1 MSDMIQYGN
10 ELKEKI
16 KQYDH
21 AYYVLKH
28 PLISDAEYDRLLKEY
43 ENLEKLYPE
52 LKTPDSP
59 TQRVGAEPLS
69 KLEKFDHKT
78 PLLSIDQKS
87 KTIEALR
94 KFYEDCGGN
103 GVELLIQPKADGL
116 TGNLNY
122 APADSNE
129 FHQFIGDAK
138 GTEYGSYLVNG
149 ATRGNGYTGE
159 LITENIRTIKSV
171 PLKIPFNG
179 HLEVRG
185 EIIISY
191 NSFIKNFSDEYSN
204 PRNLAS
210 GTIRQL
216 DSRLVAE
223 RKPDIVFFDI
233 GKCDKE
239 FTEDTERLEFLKS
252 QGFKVMPTKVVNNLK
267 DLIETCTSYF
277 DGNIKIKDGFNVLDI
292 QDYPD
297 MVCDGLV
304 IKVNNLALRED
315 LGMTAKGPKW
325 AFAYKFKSLK
335 AKTVLKQVICQVGRT
350 GKLTPVGVFD
360 EVNLGGTKVTRAT
373 LNNID
378 YIKNL
383 GPTPPD
389 VEEILIDGF
398 NGTVSFELEGKKHTV
413 QKVVRYVSTD
423 NKHIM
428 YMVVTA
434 ENKRIMFPQRTELDT
449 MFSKKLKFQSIEFK
463 EINVEPS
470 HFYMKIGDSI
480 TIERSNDVI
489 PRVIGINYLERDK
502 ENVKDFEFPTVCPT
516 CGFELEEIY
525 PQHFCPNIDCPD
537 RLKGSLQHFVQRD
550 AMDIIGLGASL
561 IDLFVEKGYLKS
573 LKDIYALARYK
584 DEILQLEGFGEKKV
598 EKLFEAI
605 EESKNREFWRVLY
618 GLGIREVGKSMAKT
632 LAKHFKS
639 MENLIIATEDELRK
653 VEDVGDATI
662 QEIKHFFS
670 NEKNLEVIDFLEAQ
684 GIKMCDD
691 TVTTSD
697 CFAGLTFVITG
708 TLYKDG
714 NKIGRSDVQK
724 IIEDNGGKVSNSV
737 SKKTSVV
744 IIGEDAGSKETKAR
758 DLVQKG
764 TPITLLE
771 GYAAF
776 EKFLNDK
783 LS

>member
-94 KFYEDCGGN
+94 KFYEDCGGD

-129 FHQFIGDAK
+129 FHQFIGNAK
-138 GTEYGSYLVNG
+138 GTECGSYLVNG

-185 EIIISY
+185 EIVISY
-191 NSFIKNFSDEYSN
+191 NSFLKNFSDEYSN
-204 PRNLAS
+204 PRNLAA

-216 DSRLVAE
+216 DSRLVAQ
-223 RKPDIVFFDI
+223 RKPEIIFFDV
-233 GKCDKE
+233 GQCDEE
-239 FTEDTERLEFLKS
+239 FQKDTERLNFLKK
-252 QGFKVMPTKVVNNLK
+252 QGFMVMPTRVVDNLQ
-267 DLIETCTSYF
+267 DLIDVCLSYY
-277 DGNIKIKDGFNVLDI
+277 DRQIVVKDGFNVLDI
-292 QDYPD
+292 SGYPD

-304 IKVNNLALRED
+304 IKVNDLSLRED
-315 LGMTAKGPKW
+315 LGMTSKGPKW
-325 AFAYKFKSLK
+325 AFAFKFKSLN
-335 AKTVLKQVICQVGRT
+335 AKTILRDIIYQVGRT
-350 GKLTPVGVFD
+350 GKLTPVAVFD
-360 EVNLGGTKVTRAT
+360 EVNLGGTKVTKAT
-373 LNNID
+373 LNNED
-378 YIKNL
+378 YMRTL

-389 VEEILIDGF
+389 VEEIEMDEP
-398 NGTVSFELEGKKHTV
+398 NGTMRFEWNGKEHDIV
-413 QKVVRYVSTD
+413 RIVRYVTAD
-423 NKHIM
+423 KKHAM
-428 YMVVTA
+428 FFVKTA
-434 ENKRIMFPQRTELDT
+434 TNESILFPERAELKT
-449 MFSKKLKFQSIEFK
+449 AFLKQSKFPDIKFEEK
-463 EINVEPS
+463 EINPS
-470 HFYMKIGDSI
+470 DFYLKLGDSI

-489 PRVIGINYLERDK
+489 PRVIGINYKERQNDK
-502 ENVKDFEFPTVCPT
+502 VEDIVFPSVCLT
-516 CGFELEEIY
+516 CGSELEVIY

-537 RLKGSLQHFVQRD
+537 RLKGSLQHFAQRD
-550 AMDIIGLGASL
+550 AMDIVGMGSSI
-561 IDLFVEKGYLKS
+561 IELFVNEGFVTS
-573 LKDIYALARYK
+573 IKDIYTLSKHK
-584 DEILQLEGFGEKKV
+584 DSLLELEGFGKKKV
-598 EKLFEAI
+598 ENLLKAI
-605 EESKNREFWRVLY
+605 EDSKTREFWRVLY
-618 GLGIREVGKSMAKT
+618 ALGIREVGKSMAKT

-639 MENLIIATEDELRK
+639 MEKLIDATEEELRQ

-662 QEIKHFFS
+662 QEIHSFFS
-670 NEKNLEVIDFLEAQ
+670 NPKNLEIIDFLEAQ
-684 GIKMCDD
+684 GLKMEDD
-691 TVTTSD
+691 TKAISD
-697 CFAGLTFVITG
+697 CFTGMTFVITG
-708 TLYKDG
+708 TLYQGDK
-714 NKIGRSDVQK
+714 KISRNDVQK
-724 IIEDNGGKVSNSV
+724 IIEENGGKVSGSV

-744 IIGEDAGSKETKAR
+744 IIGENAGSKEKKAR
-758 DLVQKG
+758 DLVEKG
-764 TPITLLE
+764 TPIILLE
-771 GYAAF
+771 GYEAL
-776 EKFLNDK
+776 EEFLNQQ
-783 LS
+783 

>member
-94 KFYEDCGGN
+94 KFYEDCGGD

-138 GTEYGSYLVNG
+138 GTECGSYLVNG

-185 EIIISY
+185 EIVISY
-191 NSFIKNFSDEYSN
+191 NSFLKNFSDEYSN
-204 PRNLAS
+204 PRNLAA

-216 DSRLVAE
+216 DSRLVAQ
-223 RKPDIVFFDI
+223 RKPEIIFFDV
-233 GKCDKE
+233 GQCDEE
-239 FTEDTERLEFLKS
+239 FQKDTERLNFLKK
-252 QGFKVMPTKVVNNLK
+252 QGFMVMPTRVVDNLQ
-267 DLIETCTSYF
+267 DLIDVCLSYY
-277 DGNIKIKDGFNVLDI
+277 DRQIVVKDGFNVLDVSG
-292 QDYPD
+292 YPD

-304 IKVNNLALRED
+304 IKVNDLSLRED
-315 LGMTAKGPKW
+315 LGMTSKGPKW
-325 AFAYKFKSLK
+325 AFAFKFKSLN
-335 AKTVLKQVICQVGRT
+335 AKTILRDIIYQVGRT
-350 GKLTPVGVFD
+350 GKLTPVAVFD
-360 EVNLGGTKVTRAT
+360 EVNLGGTKVTKAT
-373 LNNID
+373 LNNED
-378 YIKNL
+378 YMRTL

-389 VEEILIDGF
+389 VEEIETDEP
-398 NGTVSFELEGKKHTV
+398 NGTMRFEWNGKEHDIVRIARYVTADKKHAMFFVKTV
-413 QKVVRYVSTD
+413 ANESILFPERAELK
-423 NKHIM
+423 
-428 YMVVTA
+428 TA
-434 ENKRIMFPQRTELDT
+434 FLKQSKFPDI
-449 MFSKKLKFQSIEFK
+449 KFEEK
-463 EINVEPS
+463 EINPS
-470 HFYMKIGDSI
+470 DFYLKLGDSI

-489 PRVIGINYLERDK
+489 PRVIGINYKERQNDK
-502 ENVKDFEFPTVCPT
+502 VEDIVFPSVCPT
-516 CGFELEEIY
+516 CGSELEVIY

-537 RLKGSLQHFVQRD
+537 RLKGSLQHFAQRD
-550 AMDIIGLGASL
+550 AMDIVGMGSSI
-561 IDLFVEKGYLKS
+561 IELFVNEGFVIS
-573 LKDIYALARYK
+573 IKDIYTLSKHK
-584 DEILQLEGFGEKKV
+584 DSLLELEGFGKRKV
-598 EKLFEAI
+598 ENLLKAI
-605 EESKNREFWRVLY
+605 EDSKTREFWRVLY
-618 GLGIREVGKSMAKT
+618 ALGIREVGKSMAKT

-639 MENLIIATEDELRK
+639 MEKLIDATEEELRQ

-662 QEIKHFFS
+662 QEIHSFFS
-670 NEKNLEVIDFLEAQ
+670 NPKNLEIIDFLEAQ
-684 GIKMCDD
+684 GLKMEDD
-691 TVTTSD
+691 TKAISD
-697 CFAGLTFVITG
+697 CFTGMTFVITG
-708 TLYKDG
+708 TLYQGDK
-714 NKIGRSDVQK
+714 KISRNDVQK
-724 IIEDNGGKVSNSV
+724 IIEENGGKVSGSV

-744 IIGEDAGSKETKAR
+744 IIGEDAGSKEKKAR
-758 DLVQKG
+758 DLVEKG
-764 TPITLLE
+764 TPIILLE
-771 GYAAF
+771 GYEAF
-776 EKFLNDK
+776 EKFLNQQ
-783 LS
+783 

>member
-94 KFYEDCGGN
+94 KFYEDCGGD

-138 GTEYGSYLVNG
+138 GTECGSYLVNG

-171 PLKIPFNG
+171 PLRIPFNG

-185 EIIISY
+185 EIVISY
-191 NSFIKNFSDEYSN
+191 NSFLKNFSDEYSN
-204 PRNLAS
+204 PRNLAA

-216 DSRLVAE
+216 DSRLVAQ
-223 RKPDIVFFDI
+223 RKPEIIFFDV
-233 GKCDKE
+233 GQCDEE
-239 FTEDTERLEFLKS
+239 FQKDTERLNFLKK
-252 QGFKVMPTKVVNNLK
+252 QGFMVMPTRVVDNLQ
-267 DLIETCTSYF
+267 DLIDVCLSYY
-277 DGNIKIKDGFNVLDI
+277 DRQIVVKDGFNVLDI
-292 QDYPD
+292 SGYPD

-304 IKVNNLALRED
+304 IKVNDLSLRED
-315 LGMTAKGPKW
+315 LGMTSKGPKW
-325 AFAYKFKSLK
+325 AFAFKFKSLN
-335 AKTVLKQVICQVGRT
+335 AKTILRDIIYQVGRT
-350 GKLTPVGVFD
+350 GKLTPVAVFD
-360 EVNLGGTKVTRAT
+360 EVNLGGTKVTKAT
-373 LNNID
+373 LNNED
-378 YIKNL
+378 YMRTL

-389 VEEILIDGF
+389 VEEIETDEP
-398 NGTVSFELEGKKHTV
+398 NGTMRFEWNGKEHDIVRIARYVTADKKHAMFFVKTV
-413 QKVVRYVSTD
+413 ANESILFPERAELK
-423 NKHIM
+423 
-428 YMVVTA
+428 TA
-434 ENKRIMFPQRTELDT
+434 FLKQSKFPDI
-449 MFSKKLKFQSIEFK
+449 KFEEK
-463 EINVEPS
+463 EINPS
-470 HFYMKIGDSI
+470 DFYLKLGDSI

-489 PRVIGINYLERDK
+489 PRVIGINYKERQNDK
-502 ENVKDFEFPTVCPT
+502 VEDIVFPSVCPT
-516 CGFELEEIY
+516 CGSELEVIY

-537 RLKGSLQHFVQRD
+537 RLKGSLQHFAQRD
-550 AMDIIGLGASL
+550 AMDIVGMGSSI
-561 IDLFVEKGYLKS
+561 IELFVNEGFVIS
-573 LKDIYALARYK
+573 IKDIYTLSKHK
-584 DEILQLEGFGEKKV
+584 DSLLELEGFGKRKV
-598 EKLFEAI
+598 ENLLKAI
-605 EESKNREFWRVLY
+605 EDSKTREFWRVLY
-618 GLGIREVGKSMAKT
+618 ALGIREVGKSMAKT

-639 MENLIIATEDELRK
+639 MEKLIDATEEELRQ

-662 QEIKHFFS
+662 QEIHSFFS
-670 NEKNLEVIDFLEAQ
+670 NPKNLEIIDFLEAQ
-684 GIKMCDD
+684 GLKMEDD
-691 TVTTSD
+691 TKAISD
-697 CFAGLTFVITG
+697 CFTGMTFVITG
-708 TLYKDG
+708 TLYQGDK
-714 NKIGRSDVQK
+714 KISRNDVQK
-724 IIEDNGGKVSNSV
+724 IIEENGGKVSGSV

-744 IIGEDAGSKETKAR
+744 IIGEDAGSKEKKAR
-758 DLVQKG
+758 DLVEKG
-764 TPITLLE
+764 TPIILLE
-771 GYAAF
+771 GYEAF
-776 EKFLNDK
+776 EKFLNQQ
-783 LS
+783 

>member
-94 KFYEDCGGN
+94 KFYEDCGGD

-138 GTEYGSYLVNG
+138 GTECGSYLVNG

-185 EIIISY
+185 EIVISY
-191 NSFIKNFSDEYSN
+191 NSFLKNFSDEYSN
-204 PRNLAS
+204 PRNLAA

-216 DSRLVAE
+216 DSRLVAQ
-223 RKPDIVFFDI
+223 RKPEIIFFDV
-233 GKCDKE
+233 GQCDKE
-239 FTEDTERLEFLKS
+239 FQKDTERLNFLKK
-252 QGFKVMPTKVVNNLK
+252 QGFMVMPTSVVDNLQ
-267 DLIETCTSYF
+267 DLIDVCLSYY
-277 DGNIKIKDGFNVLDI
+277 DRQIVVKDGFNVLDI
-292 QDYPD
+292 SGYPD

-304 IKVNNLALRED
+304 IKVNDLSLRED
-315 LGMTAKGPKW
+315 LGMTSKGPKW
-325 AFAYKFKSLK
+325 AFAFKFKSLN
-335 AKTVLKQVICQVGRT
+335 AKTILRDIIYQVGRT
-350 GKLTPVGVFD
+350 GKLTPVAVFD
-360 EVNLGGTKVTRAT
+360 EVNLGGTKVTKAT
-373 LNNID
+373 LNNED
-378 YIKNL
+378 YMRTL

-389 VEEILIDGF
+389 VEEIEMDEP
-398 NGTVSFELEGKKHTV
+398 NGTMRFEWNGKEHDIV
-413 QKVVRYVSTD
+413 RIVRYVTAD
-423 NKHIM
+423 KKHAM
-428 YMVVTA
+428 FFVKTA
-434 ENKRIMFPQRTELDT
+434 TNESILFPERAELKT
-449 MFSKKLKFQSIEFK
+449 AFLKQSKFPDIKFEEK
-463 EINVEPS
+463 EINPFD
-470 HFYMKIGDSI
+470 FYLKLGDSI

-489 PRVIGINYLERDK
+489 PRVIGINYKERQNDK
-502 ENVKDFEFPTVCPT
+502 MKDIVFPSVCLT
-516 CGFELEEIY
+516 CGSELEVIY

-537 RLKGSLQHFVQRD
+537 RLKGSLQHFAQRD
-550 AMDIIGLGASL
+550 AMDIVGMGSSI
-561 IDLFVEKGYLKS
+561 IELFVNEGFVTS
-573 LKDIYALARYK
+573 IKDIYTLSKHK
-584 DEILQLEGFGEKKV
+584 DSLLELEGFGKRKV
-598 EKLFEAI
+598 ENLLKAI
-605 EESKNREFWRVLY
+605 EDSKTREFWRVLY
-618 GLGIREVGKSMAKT
+618 ALGIREVGKSMAKT

-639 MENLIIATEDELRK
+639 MEKLIDATEEELRQ

-662 QEIKHFFS
+662 QEIHSFFS
-670 NEKNLEVIDFLEAQ
+670 NPKNLEIIDFLEAQ
-684 GIKMCDD
+684 GLKMEDD
-691 TVTTSD
+691 TKAISD
-697 CFAGLTFVITG
+697 CFTGMTFVITG
-708 TLYKDG
+708 TLYQGDK
-714 NKIGRSDVQK
+714 KISRNDVQK
-724 IIEDNGGKVSNSV
+724 IIEENGGKVSGSV

-744 IIGEDAGSKETKAR
+744 IIGEDAGSKEKKAR
-758 DLVQKG
+758 DLVEKG
-764 TPITLLE
+764 TPIILLE
-771 GYAAF
+771 GYEAL
-776 EKFLNDK
+776 EEFLNQQ
-783 LS
+783 

>member
-94 KFYEDCGGN
+94 KFYEDCGGD

-138 GTEYGSYLVNG
+138 GIECGSYLVNG

-185 EIIISY
+185 EIVISY
-191 NSFIKNFSDEYSN
+191 NSFLKNFSDEYSN
-204 PRNLAS
+204 PRNLAA

-216 DSRLVAE
+216 DSRLVAQ
-223 RKPDIVFFDI
+223 RKPEIIFFDV
-233 GKCDKE
+233 GQCDEE
-239 FTEDTERLEFLKS
+239 FQKDTERLNFLKK
-252 QGFKVMPTKVVNNLK
+252 QGFMVMPTRVVDNLQ
-267 DLIETCTSYF
+267 DLIDVCLSYY
-277 DGNIKIKDGFNVLDI
+277 DRQIVVKDGFNVLDI
-292 QDYPD
+292 SGYPD

-304 IKVNNLALRED
+304 IKVNDLSLRED
-315 LGMTAKGPKW
+315 LGMTSKGPKW
-325 AFAYKFKSLK
+325 AFAFKFKSLN
-335 AKTVLKQVICQVGRT
+335 AKTILRDIIYQVGRT
-350 GKLTPVGVFD
+350 GKLTPVAVFD
-360 EVNLGGTKVTRAT
+360 EVNLGGTKVTKAT
-373 LNNID
+373 LNNED
-378 YIKNL
+378 YMRTL

-389 VEEILIDGF
+389 VEEIEMDEP
-398 NGTVSFELEGKKHTV
+398 NGTMRFEWNGKEHDIV
-413 QKVVRYVSTD
+413 RIVRYVTAD
-423 NKHIM
+423 KKHAM
-428 YMVVTA
+428 FFVKTA
-434 ENKRIMFPQRTELDT
+434 TNESILFPERAELKT
-449 MFSKKLKFQSIEFK
+449 AFLKQSKFPDIKFEEK
-463 EINVEPS
+463 EINPFD
-470 HFYMKIGDSI
+470 FYLKLGDSI

-489 PRVIGINYLERDK
+489 PRVIGINYKERQNDK
-502 ENVKDFEFPTVCPT
+502 VEDIVFPSVCLT
-516 CGFELEEIY
+516 CGSELEVIY

-537 RLKGSLQHFVQRD
+537 RLKGSLQHFAQRD
-550 AMDIIGLGASL
+550 AMDIVGMGSSI
-561 IDLFVEKGYLKS
+561 IELFVNEGFVTS
-573 LKDIYALARYK
+573 IKDIYTLSKHK
-584 DEILQLEGFGEKKV
+584 DSLLELEGFGKRKV
-598 EKLFEAI
+598 ENLLKAI
-605 EESKNREFWRVLY
+605 EDSKTREFWRVLY
-618 GLGIREVGKSMAKT
+618 ALGIREVGKSMAKT

-639 MENLIIATEDELRK
+639 MEKLINATEEELRQ

-662 QEIKHFFS
+662 QEIHSFFS
-670 NEKNLEVIDFLEAQ
+670 NPKNLEIIDFLEAQ
-684 GIKMCDD
+684 GLKMEDD
-691 TVTTSD
+691 TKAISD
-697 CFAGLTFVITG
+697 CFTGMTFVITG
-708 TLYKDG
+708 TLYQGDK
-714 NKIGRSDVQK
+714 KISRNDVQK
-724 IIEDNGGKVSNSV
+724 IIEENGGKVSGSV

-744 IIGEDAGSKETKAR
+744 IIGEDAGSKEKKAR
-758 DLVQKG
+758 DLVAKG
-764 TPITLLE
+764 TPIILLE
-771 GYAAF
+771 GYEAL
-776 EKFLNDK
+776 EEFLNQQ
-783 LS
+783 

>member
-94 KFYEDCGGN
+94 KFYEDCGGD

-138 GTEYGSYLVNG
+138 GTECGSYLVNG

-171 PLKIPFNG
+171 PLRIPFNG

-185 EIIISY
+185 EIVISY
-191 NSFIKNFSDEYSN
+191 NSFLKNFSDEYSN
-204 PRNLAS
+204 PRNLAA

-216 DSRLVAE
+216 DSRLVAQ
-223 RKPDIVFFDI
+223 RKPEIIFFDV
-233 GKCDKE
+233 GQCDEE
-239 FTEDTERLEFLKS
+239 FQKDTERLNFLKK
-252 QGFKVMPTKVVNNLK
+252 QGFMVMPTRVVDNLQ
-267 DLIETCTSYF
+267 DLIDVCLSYY
-277 DGNIKIKDGFNVLDI
+277 DRQIVVKDGFNVLDI
-292 QDYPD
+292 SGYPD

-304 IKVNNLALRED
+304 IKVNDLSLRED
-315 LGMTAKGPKW
+315 LGMTSKGPKW
-325 AFAYKFKSLK
+325 AFAFKFKSLN
-335 AKTVLKQVICQVGRT
+335 AKTILRDIIYQVGRT
-350 GKLTPVGVFD
+350 GKLTPVAVFD
-360 EVNLGGTKVTRAT
+360 EVNLGGTKVTKAT
-373 LNNID
+373 LNNED
-378 YIKNL
+378 YMRTL

-389 VEEILIDGF
+389 VEEIEMDEP
-398 NGTVSFELEGKKHTV
+398 NGTMRFEWNGKEHDIV
-413 QKVVRYVSTD
+413 RIVRYVTAD
-423 NKHIM
+423 KKHAMFFVKTVANESILFPERAELK
-428 YMVVTA
+428 TA
-434 ENKRIMFPQRTELDT
+434 FLKQSKFPDI
-449 MFSKKLKFQSIEFK
+449 KFEEK
-463 EINVEPS
+463 EINPS
-470 HFYMKIGDSI
+470 DFYLKLGDSI

-489 PRVIGINYLERDK
+489 PRVIGINYKERQNDK
-502 ENVKDFEFPTVCPT
+502 VEDIVFPSVCPT
-516 CGFELEEIY
+516 CGSELEVIY

-537 RLKGSLQHFVQRD
+537 RLKGSLQHFAQRD
-550 AMDIIGLGASL
+550 AMDIVGMGSSI
-561 IDLFVEKGYLKS
+561 IELFVNEGFVIS
-573 LKDIYALARYK
+573 IKDIYTLSKHK
-584 DEILQLEGFGEKKV
+584 DSLLELEGFGKRKV
-598 EKLFEAI
+598 ENLLKAI
-605 EESKNREFWRVLY
+605 EDSKTREFWRVLY
-618 GLGIREVGKSMAKT
+618 ALGIREVGKSMAKT

-639 MENLIIATEDELRK
+639 MEKLINATEEELRQ

-662 QEIKHFFS
+662 QEIHSFFS
-670 NEKNLEVIDFLEAQ
+670 NPKNLEIIDFLEAQ
-684 GIKMCDD
+684 GLKMEDD
-691 TVTTSD
+691 TKAISD
-697 CFAGLTFVITG
+697 CFTGMTFVITG
-708 TLYKDG
+708 TLYQGDK
-714 NKIGRSDVQK
+714 KISRNDVQK
-724 IIEDNGGKVSNSV
+724 IIEENGGKVSGSV

-744 IIGEDAGSKETKAR
+744 IIGEDAGSKEKKAR
-758 DLVQKG
+758 DLVEKG
-764 TPITLLE
+764 TPIILLE
-771 GYAAF
+771 GYEAF
-776 EKFLNDK
+776 EEFLNQQ
-783 LS
+783 

>member
-94 KFYEDCGGN
+94 KFYEDCGGD

-138 GTEYGSYLVNG
+138 GTECGSYLVNG

-185 EIIISY
+185 EIVISY
-191 NSFIKNFSDEYSN
+191 NSFLKNFSDEYSN
-204 PRNLAS
+204 PRNLAA

-216 DSRLVAE
+216 DSRLVAQ
-223 RKPDIVFFDI
+223 RKPEIIFFDV
-233 GKCDKE
+233 GQCGEE
-239 FTEDTERLEFLKS
+239 FQKDTERLNFLKK
-252 QGFKVMPTKVVNNLK
+252 QGFMVMPTRVVDNLQ
-267 DLIETCTSYF
+267 DLIDVCLSYY
-277 DGNIKIKDGFNVLDI
+277 DRQIVVKDGFNVLDI
-292 QDYPD
+292 SGYPD

-304 IKVNNLALRED
+304 IKVNDLSLRED
-315 LGMTAKGPKW
+315 LGMTSKGPKW
-325 AFAYKFKSLK
+325 AFAFKFKSLN
-335 AKTVLKQVICQVGRT
+335 AKTILRDIIYQVGRT
-350 GKLTPVGVFD
+350 GKLTPVAVFD
-360 EVNLGGTKVTRAT
+360 EVNLGGTKVTKAT
-373 LNNID
+373 LNNED
-378 YIKNL
+378 YMRTL

-389 VEEILIDGF
+389 VEEIEMDEP
-398 NGTVSFELEGKKHTV
+398 NGTMRFEWNGKEHDIV
-413 QKVVRYVSTD
+413 RIVRYVTAD
-423 NKHIM
+423 KKHAM
-428 YMVVTA
+428 FFVKTA
-434 ENKRIMFPQRTELDT
+434 TNESILFPERAELKT
-449 MFSKKLKFQSIEFK
+449 AFLKQSKFPDIKFEEKKINPSDFYLKL
-463 EINVEPS
+463 
-470 HFYMKIGDSI
+470 GDSI

-489 PRVIGINYLERDK
+489 PRVIGINYKERQNNKVEDI
-502 ENVKDFEFPTVCPT
+502 VFPSVCPT
-516 CGFELEEIY
+516 CGSELEVVY

-537 RLKGSLQHFVQRD
+537 RLKGSLQHFAQRD
-550 AMDIIGLGASL
+550 AMDIVGMGSSI
-561 IDLFVEKGYLKS
+561 IELFVNEGFVIS
-573 LKDIYALARYK
+573 IKDIYTLSKHK
-584 DEILQLEGFGEKKV
+584 DSLLELEGFGKKKV
-598 EKLFEAI
+598 ENLLKAI
-605 EESKNREFWRVLY
+605 EDSKTREFWRVLY
-618 GLGIREVGKSMAKT
+618 ALGIREVGKSMAKT

-639 MENLIIATEDELRK
+639 MEKLIDATEEELRQ

-662 QEIKHFFS
+662 QEIHSFFS
-670 NEKNLEVIDFLEAQ
+670 NPKNLEIIDFLEAQ
-684 GIKMCDD
+684 GLKMEDD
-691 TVTTSD
+691 TKAISD
-697 CFAGLTFVITG
+697 CFTGMTFVITG
-708 TLYKDG
+708 TLYQGDK
-714 NKIGRSDVQK
+714 KISRNDVQK
-724 IIEDNGGKVSNSV
+724 IIEENGGKVSGSV

-744 IIGEDAGSKETKAR
+744 IIGEDAGSKEKKAR
-758 DLVQKG
+758 DLVEKG
-764 TPITLLE
+764 TPIILLE
-771 GYAAF
+771 GYEAL
-776 EKFLNDK
+776 EEFLNQQ
-783 LS
+783 

>member
-94 KFYEDCGGN
+94 KFYEDCGGD

-138 GTEYGSYLVNG
+138 GTECGSYLVNG

-171 PLKIPFNG
+171 PLRIPFNG

-185 EIIISY
+185 EIVISY
-191 NSFIKNFSDEYSN
+191 NSFLKNFSDEYSN
-204 PRNLAS
+204 PRNLAA

-216 DSRLVAE
+216 DSRLVAQ
-223 RKPDIVFFDI
+223 RKPEIIFFDV
-233 GKCDKE
+233 GQCDEE
-239 FTEDTERLEFLKS
+239 FQKDTERLNFLKK
-252 QGFKVMPTKVVNNLK
+252 QGFMVMPTRVVDNLQ
-267 DLIETCTSYF
+267 DLIDVCLSYY
-277 DGNIKIKDGFNVLDI
+277 DRQIVVKDGFNVLDI
-292 QDYPD
+292 SGYPD

-304 IKVNNLALRED
+304 IKVNDLSLRED
-315 LGMTAKGPKW
+315 LGMTSKGPKW
-325 AFAYKFKSLK
+325 AFAFKFKSLN
-335 AKTVLKQVICQVGRT
+335 AKTILRDIIYQVGRT
-350 GKLTPVGVFD
+350 GKLTPVAVFD
-360 EVNLGGTKVTRAT
+360 EVNLGGTKVTKAT
-373 LNNID
+373 LNNED
-378 YIKNL
+378 YMRTL

-389 VEEILIDGF
+389 VEEIETDEP
-398 NGTVSFELEGKKHTV
+398 NGTMRFEWNGKEYDIVRIARYVTADKKHAMFFVKTV
-413 QKVVRYVSTD
+413 ANESILFPERAELK
-423 NKHIM
+423 
-428 YMVVTA
+428 TA
-434 ENKRIMFPQRTELDT
+434 FLKQSKFPDI
-449 MFSKKLKFQSIEFK
+449 KFEEK
-463 EINVEPS
+463 EINPS
-470 HFYMKIGDSI
+470 DFYLKLGDSI

-489 PRVIGINYLERDK
+489 PRVIGINYKERQNDK
-502 ENVKDFEFPTVCPT
+502 VEDIVFPSVCPT
-516 CGFELEEIY
+516 CGSELEVIY

-537 RLKGSLQHFVQRD
+537 RLKGSLQHFAQRD
-550 AMDIIGLGASL
+550 AMDIVGMGSSI
-561 IDLFVEKGYLKS
+561 IELFVNEGFVIS
-573 LKDIYALARYK
+573 IKDIYTLSKHK
-584 DEILQLEGFGEKKV
+584 DSLLELEGFGKRKV
-598 EKLFEAI
+598 ENLLKAI
-605 EESKNREFWRVLY
+605 EDSKTREFWRVLY
-618 GLGIREVGKSMAKT
+618 ALGIREVGKSMAKT

-639 MENLIIATEDELRK
+639 MEKLIDATEEELRQ

-662 QEIKHFFS
+662 QEIHSFFS
-670 NEKNLEVIDFLEAQ
+670 NPKNLEIIDFLEAQ
-684 GIKMCDD
+684 GLKMEDD
-691 TVTTSD
+691 TKAISD
-697 CFAGLTFVITG
+697 CFTGMTFVITG
-708 TLYKDG
+708 TLYQGDK
-714 NKIGRSDVQK
+714 KISRNDVQK
-724 IIEDNGGKVSNSV
+724 IIEENGGKVSGSV

-744 IIGEDAGSKETKAR
+744 IIGEDAGSKEKKAR
-758 DLVQKG
+758 DLVEKG
-764 TPITLLE
+764 TPIILLE
-771 GYAAF
+771 GYEAF
-776 EKFLNDK
+776 EKFLNQQ
-783 LS
+783 

>member
-43 ENLEKLYPE
+43 ENLEKLCPE

-94 KFYEDCGGN
+94 KFYEDCGGD

-138 GTEYGSYLVNG
+138 GTECGSYLVNG

-185 EIIISY
+185 EIVISY
-191 NSFIKNFSDEYSN
+191 NSFLKNFSDEYSN
-204 PRNLAS
+204 PRNLAA

-216 DSRLVAE
+216 DSRLVAQ
-223 RKPDIVFFDI
+223 RKPEIIFFDV
-233 GKCDKE
+233 GQCDEE
-239 FTEDTERLEFLKS
+239 FQKDTERLNFLKK
-252 QGFKVMPTKVVNNLK
+252 QGFMVMPTRVVDNLQ
-267 DLIETCTSYF
+267 DLIDVCLSYY
-277 DGNIKIKDGFNVLDI
+277 NRQIVVKDGFNVLDI
-292 QDYPD
+292 SGYPD

-304 IKVNNLALRED
+304 IKVNDLSLRED
-315 LGMTAKGPKW
+315 LGMTSKGPKW
-325 AFAYKFKSLK
+325 AFAFKFKSLN
-335 AKTVLKQVICQVGRT
+335 AKTILRDIIYQVGRT
-350 GKLTPVGVFD
+350 GKLTPVAVFD
-360 EVNLGGTKVTRAT
+360 EVNLGGTKVTKAT
-373 LNNID
+373 LNNED
-378 YIKNL
+378 YMRTL

-389 VEEILIDGF
+389 VEEIKMDEP
-398 NGTVSFELEGKKHTV
+398 NGTMRFEWNGKEHDIV
-413 QKVVRYVSTD
+413 RIVRYVTAD
-423 NKHIM
+423 KKHAM
-428 YMVVTA
+428 FFVKTA
-434 ENKRIMFPQRTELDT
+434 TNESILFPERAELKT
-449 MFSKKLKFQSIEFK
+449 AFLKQSKFPDIKFEEK
-463 EINVEPS
+463 EINPS
-470 HFYMKIGDSI
+470 DFYLKLGDSI

-489 PRVIGINYLERDK
+489 PRVIGINYKERQNDK
-502 ENVKDFEFPTVCPT
+502 VEDIVFPSVCPT
-516 CGFELEEIY
+516 CGSELEVVY

-537 RLKGSLQHFVQRD
+537 RLKGSLQHFAQRD
-550 AMDIIGLGASL
+550 AMDIVGMGSSI
-561 IDLFVEKGYLKS
+561 IELFVNEGFVIS
-573 LKDIYALARYK
+573 IKDIYTLSKHK
-584 DEILQLEGFGEKKV
+584 DSLLKLEGFGKKKV
-598 EKLFEAI
+598 DNLLKAI
-605 EESKNREFWRVLY
+605 EDSKTREFWRVLY
-618 GLGIREVGKSMAKT
+618 ALGIREVGKSMAKT

-639 MENLIIATEDELRK
+639 MEKLIDATEEELRQ

-662 QEIKHFFS
+662 QEIHSFFS
-670 NEKNLEVIDFLEAQ
+670 NPKNLEIIDFLEAQ
-684 GIKMCDD
+684 GLKMEDD
-691 TVTTSD
+691 TKAISD
-697 CFAGLTFVITG
+697 CFTGMTFVITG
-708 TLYKDG
+708 TLYQGDK
-714 NKIGRSDVQK
+714 KISRNDVQK
-724 IIEDNGGKVSNSV
+724 IIEENGGKVSGSV

-744 IIGEDAGSKETKAR
+744 IIGEDAGSKEKKAR
-758 DLVQKG
+758 DLVEKG
-764 TPITLLE
+764 TPIILLE
-771 GYAAF
+771 GYEAF
-776 EKFLNDK
+776 EEFLNQQ
-783 LS
+783 